1 VSSPQFGRLTA
12 MLAALADEC
21 CQGRVVAIS
30 EGGYDLAALRAS
42 VTAAASVLAGESTLG
57 DFERPEAATR
67 RAETTHAAVVP
78 GLRAHWK
85 L

>member
-1 VSSPQFGRLTA
+1 

-30 EGGYDLAALRAS
+30 EGGYDLAALRSSA
-42 VTAAASVLAGESTLG
+42 TAAARVLAGEAALG
-57 DFERPEAATR
+57 DFEQPDAATR
-67 RAETTHAAVVP
+67 RSEATHAAVTP